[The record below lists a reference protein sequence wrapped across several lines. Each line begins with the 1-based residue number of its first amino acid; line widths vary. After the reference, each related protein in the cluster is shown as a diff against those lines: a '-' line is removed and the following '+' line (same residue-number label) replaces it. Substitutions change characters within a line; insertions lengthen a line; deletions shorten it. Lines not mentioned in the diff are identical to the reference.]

1 MVAYEFDNA
10 RRWMLGGGAGI
21 FVLLSCCICS
31 SCCCVCFEWCPS
43 LLKCFK
49 KFTVDFAQF
58 LYGPTSITLNDDES
72 LLVISGE
79 KFKNS
84 RLNIFQ
90 IFLQNLLVTGL
101 TLVAASK
108 IFITEDFI
116 EQCDEN
122 WPCFFYANG
131 SKVDNCSKYIN
142 TKLVCFYIEIS
153 PLQTIGFIG
162 GFLKVATPLG
172 FKFSTFLYLSFPYY
186 FNVKCRC
193 RSGSCGDRAMKIVLY
208 FTYLFLYVGAA
219 LMLGFNIYNAVDNMF
234 NGVIETK
241 IFGNK
246 LGKGETFNVIDAIAI
261 IIIISNYPW
270 YLLERE
276 GETESQCLCT
286 RHRGYEKCPA

>member
-1 MVAYEFDNA
+1 
-10 RRWMLGGGAGI
+10 MLVGGAFLI
-21 FVLLSCCICS
+21 AFLVCCICS
-31 SCCCVCFEWCPS
+31 SCCCACFEWCPS

-72 LLVISGE
+72 LLVISGK

-84 RLNIFQ
+84 RLNIIQ
-90 IFLQNLLVTGL
+90 IFLLNLLITGL

-108 IFITEDFI
+108 IFITEEFT

-131 SKVDNCSKYIN
+131 SKVDNCSKYAN
-142 TKLVCFYIEIS
+142 TKLLCFYIEIF

-162 GFLKVATPLG
+162 GFLKAATPLG
-172 FKFSTFLYLSFPYY
+172 FKFSTILYLSLPYY
-186 FNVKCRC
+186 FNTKCRC

-208 FTYLFLYVGAA
+208 FTYLLLYVGAMA
-219 LMLGFNIYNAVDNMF
+219 MFAFNIFSSVDNMF
-234 NGVIETK
+234 NGVIERK

-246 LGKGETFNVIDAIAI
+246 LGKGESFNVIDVIAI
-261 IIIISNYPW
+261 VIVISNYPW
-270 YLLERE
+270 YVLLERE
-276 GETESQCLCT
+276 GETELQCPCT
-286 RHRGYEKCPA
+286 RRRGYEKCPA